1 LFNQNIIKLS
11 EVDSTNNYALSLKEN
26 SLFKGGL
33 VITTEYQTSGMGQR
47 GSNWESENGKN
58 LLLSVVIEP
67 NIELEN
73 RFDIS
78 KIVAISICDY
88 LNSIG
93 LNPKIKWP
101 NDILVGKEKIAGVLT
116 QNIISENE
124 ITHSVVGIG
133 LNVNQIIFTGY
144 SPKATSVKNKLGV
157 ELNLEKVR
165 VELLNCLENNL
176 SMFKNKEELDIKYL
190 GHLFMRNKVVIFER
204 KNQRFNGIIKGVT
217 LDGLL
222 IVEIDKIRRNFDLK
236 EIKML
241 F

>member
-1 LFNQNIIKLS
+1 MFNQNIIKLS

-101 NDILVGKEKIAGVLT
+101 NDILVGKEKIAGVLI
-116 QNIISENE
+116 QNMISENE

-133 LNVNQIIFTGY
+133 LNVNQIVFTGY
-144 SPKATSVKNKLGV
+144 SPKATSIKNKLGV

-176 SMFKNKEELDIKYL
+176 SMLRNKEELDIKYL
-190 GHLFMRNKVVIFER
+190 DHLFMRNKVVIFKQ

-222 IVEIDKIRRNFDLK
+222 IVETDKIRRNFDLK

>member
-1 LFNQNIIKLS
+1 MFNQNIIKLS

-101 NDILVGKEKIAGVLT
+101 NDILVGKEKIAGVLI
-116 QNIISENE
+116 QNMILENE

-157 ELNLEKVR
+157 ELNLEEVR
-165 VELLNCLENNL
+165 VKLLNCLENNL
-176 SMFKNKEELDIKYL
+176 SVLKNRDRLEKRYLDY
-190 GHLFMRNKVVIFER
+190 LFMRNKAAIFGQ
-204 KNQRFNGIIKGVT
+204 KNQKFNGIIKGVT
-217 LDGLL
+217 IDGLL

>member
-33 VITTEYQTSGMGQR
+33 VITTEYQTNGLGQR
-47 GSNWESENGKN
+47 GGNWESENGKN

-73 RFDIS
+73 KFDIS
-78 KIVAISICDY
+78 KILAISICDY

-101 NDILVGKEKIAGVLT
+101 NDILIGKEKIGGVLI
-116 QNIISENE
+116 QNMISENE

-176 SMFKNKEELDIKYL
+176 SMFKNK
-190 GHLFMRNKVVIFER
+190 RS
-204 KNQRFNGIIKGVT
+204 
-217 LDGLL
+217 L
-222 IVEIDKIRRNFDLK
+222 ILNI
-236 EIKML
+236 
-241 F
+241 

>member
-1 LFNQNIIKLS
+1 MFNQNIIKLS

-26 SLFKGGL
+26 PLFKGGL

-101 NDILVGKEKIAGVLT
+101 NDILVGKEKIAGVLI
-116 QNIISENE
+116 QNMISENE

-144 SPKATSVKNKLGV
+144 SPKATSIKNKLGV

-176 SMFKNKEELDIKYL
+176 SMF
-190 GHLFMRNKVVIFER
+190 IFR
-204 KNQRFNGIIKGVT
+204 LII
-217 LDGLL
+217 
-222 IVEIDKIRRNFDLK
+222 NFRQ
-236 EIKML
+236 
-241 F
+241 FSS